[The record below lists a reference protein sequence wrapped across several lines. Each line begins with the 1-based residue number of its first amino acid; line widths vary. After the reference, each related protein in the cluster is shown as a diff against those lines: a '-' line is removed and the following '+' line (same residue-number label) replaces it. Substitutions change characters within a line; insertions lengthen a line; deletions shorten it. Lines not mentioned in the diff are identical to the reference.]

1 MGSSRPG
8 TGDDAGFADEVGA
21 EHEDRD
27 DLAAGRLPEP
37 ARRALVTQLM
47 NR

>member
-21 EHEDRD
+21 EHQDRD
-27 DLAAGRLPEP
+27 NLADWPAPRRLGVLWYPC
-37 ARRALVTQLM
+37 
-47 NR
+47 

>member
-27 DLAAGRLPEP
+27 DLADGRLPSRP
-37 ARRALVTQLM
+37 GVLWYPC
-47 NR
+47 